1 MEMMNQKTINTYPL
15 TGGFTLIEILVTL
28 LVLSIGMLGMAT
40 LQSQGQQYTF
50 TAYART
56 QSNMLAYEIMDKI
69 RLNQSVA
76 KGDVIDNGIAVNT
89 GYIINGRSDL
99 FCYYKADNNCNCAD
113 NNCTNTQLRDYDL
126 GNWYV
131 RLAETLPGG
140 NGNIIARRI
149 PEPPTLTVADQVR
162 YTISISYDL
171 RKEEQENEAIKTI
184 TWVMQ
189 I

>member
-1 MEMMNQKTINTYPL
+1 METMTQKTMNTYPL
-15 TGGFTLIEILVTL
+15 TGGFTLIEILVAL

-56 QSNMLAYEIMDKI
+56 QSNMLAYEIMDQI

-76 KGDVIDNGIAVNT
+76 RGVIASGTTVGNGYVVDDDNKPAC
-89 GYIINGRSDL
+89 D
-99 FCYYKADNNCNCAD
+99 YKANSPCNCVNNNCIPSD
-113 NNCTNTQLRDYDL
+113 LRDYDL
-126 GNWYV
+126 GRWYA

-140 NGNIIARRI
+140 TGKIDA
-149 PEPPTLTVADQVR
+149 TVTGITVR
-162 YTISISYDL
+162 YSISISWDL
-171 RKEEQENEAIKTI
+171 REEEQENNATTKTI

>member
-1 MEMMNQKTINTYPL
+1 MNQKTMNTYPL
-15 TGGFTLIEILVTL
+15 TGGFTLIEILVAL

-56 QSNMLAYEIMDKI
+56 QSNMLAYEIMDQI
-69 RLNQSVA
+69 RLNQTVA
-76 KGDVIDNGIAVNT
+76 RGVLTNTGVGNGYVIDNNSNLT
-89 GYIINGRSDL
+89 CD
-99 FCYYKADNNCNCAD
+99 YKQTNSPCNCVN
-113 NNCTNTQLRDYDL
+113 NNCTPLNLRDYDL
-126 GNWYV
+126 SRWYA

-140 NGNIIARRI
+140 TGNISA
-149 PEPPTLTVADQVR
+149 TVTGFTVR
-162 YTISISYDL
+162 YSISISWDL
-171 RKEEQENEAIKTI
+171 REEEQENNVATKTI